1 MKIWR
6 WKMKVIFGSRRYH
19 CLARVSLFP
28 IIAALIAGMAGCVL
42 TQCNLTISS
51 TEGGEV
57 TIPGEGTF
65 AYDEGTMVDL
75 VADADDDYRF
85 VKWTG
90 NVSAIADVNAD
101 ATTITM
107 HDSYFIAANFEE
119 VDPGTLF
126 AGGDGTEE
134 NPYQIANWHHLYN
147 IREYLSKHFILMND
161 LDSTTAGHEE
171 LASPTANGE
180 KGWEPIGGWEYGGF
194 IGTFDGQGYEIHD
207 LYINR
212 PDESDAGLFGIVD
225 ETGIIEN
232 IGVTATVTGYTC
244 VGGLVG
250 EMGINSAVDYGTV
263 RNCYATGSV
272 TGDGLVGGLVGVTWK
287 AVVSNSYYTGSVNG
301 DEWVSGLVGRS
312 FGDVSNSFYNYDEVL
327 INGENIITIGALFS
341 EDFEEWLANDK
352 FLDVNDRLSQES
364 GYYVM
369 NDVDDFKQLLAF
381 GQNSSLKFRLKND
394 LDLSTAS
401 DFYIP
406 YLAGEFDGNG
416 HRISNLSFNFD
427 FISQVGLF
435 GYLAPGGNVTD
446 LAVENISITG
456 ASIIGGLAGDNVG
469 KVSNSY
475 STGDIIG
482 YRDVGGLVGSNWGT
496 VNNCY
501 STGSVT
507 GTVGYLSRYVGG
519 LVGRN
524 VFEGTVSSSYA
535 TSSVTGGA
543 DVGGLAGESFGNVSK
558 SYSSS
563 NVTGESRV
571 GGLIGQHG
579 GSVSDSFSAGS
590 VTGNE
595 DIGGLVGGNNGG
607 GAVSNSYS
615 TCSVTGSV
623 CVGGLMGYHWG
634 TVTTSYSTG
643 NVDGDVNVGGLVGAQ
658 FGSST
663 VSNSF
668 WDTETSGQTTSDG
681 GTGKTTAEMRDTAT
695 FSGAGWDII
704 AVVNSGTRNPAY
716 IWNIVDGATYPF
728 LSWQP

>member
-1 MKIWR
+1 M
-6 WKMKVIFGSRRYH
+6 
-19 CLARVSLFP
+19 VSCTEVPVVTF
-28 IIAALIAGMAGCVL
+28 
-42 TQCNLTISS
+42 TLTITS

-57 TIPGEGTF
+57 TAPGEGPFT
-65 AYDEGTMVDL
+65 YEEGTIVDL
-75 VADADDDYRF
+75 VAEADDDCRF

-90 NVSAIADVNAD
+90 DVSAMADIHND
-101 ATTITM
+101 ETIITM
-107 HDSYFIAANFEE
+107 NDSYSITANFEE
-119 VDPGTLF
+119 LDPGTLF
-126 AGGDGTEE
+126 AGGNGTEE

-147 IREYLSKHFILMND
+147 IRDYLNKHFIVIND
-161 LDSTTAGHEE
+161 LDSTTAGYEE

-194 IGTFDGQGYEIHD
+194 YGTFDGQGYEIHD

-212 PDESDAGLFGIVD
+212 PGESDAGLFGIVD
-225 ETGIIEN
+225 FTGTIEN
-232 IGVTATVTGYTC
+232 IGVTATVSGYSY
-244 VGGLVG
+244 VGSLVG
-250 EMGINSAVDYGTV
+250 EMGLDGMTDHGTV

-272 TGDGLVGGLVGVTWK
+272 NGYHGVGGLVGGTWK
-287 AVVSNSYYTGSVNG
+287 AVVSSCYFTGSVNS
-301 DEWVSGLVGRS
+301 DEWVGGLVGIS
-312 FGDVSNSFYNYDEVL
+312 YCDASNSFYNYDEVL
-327 INGENIITIGALFS
+327 INGENIITIGALFG
-341 EDFEEWLANDK
+341 EDFDEWLANDK

-364 GYYVM
+364 GYYVIS
-369 NDVDDFKQLLAF
+369 DVDDFKQLLAF
-381 GQNSSLKFRLKND
+381 GQNDSLKFRLIND
-394 LDLSTAS
+394 INLATEP

-406 YLAGEFDGNG
+406 YFAGEFDGNS
-416 HRISNLSFNFD
+416 HKISNLSFNFN

-435 GYLAPGGNVTD
+435 GHLAPEGTVTD
-446 LAVENISITG
+446 LGVENVSITG
-456 ASIIGGLAGDNVG
+456 ASTIGGLAGNNVG

-482 YRDVGGLVGSNWGT
+482 DRDVGGLVGDNWGT
-496 VNNCY
+496 VSDSY

-507 GTVGYLSRYVGG
+507 GTIGYYSRYIGG

-524 VFEGTVSSSYA
+524 EFEGTVSSSYA
-535 TSSVTGGA
+535 IGSVTGGA

-579 GSVSDSFSAGS
+579 GSVSDSYSAGS

-623 CVGGLMGYHWG
+623 CVGGLVGYHWG

-643 NVDGDVNVGGLVGAQ
+643 NVDGDVDVGGLIGAQ

-668 WDTETSGQTTSDG
+668 WDTQTSGQATSDG
-681 GTGKTTAEMRDTAT
+681 GTGKNTTEMKDIDT
-695 FSGAGWDII
+695 FSGAGWNIF
-704 AVVNSGTRNPAY
+704 AVTNASERNPAY
-716 IWNIVDGATYPF
+716 IWNTVDDVTYPF